1 MYANWCVEGG
11 EWIMDGFLGRFAIQA
26 DVPFQQTHSIVDM
39 VTGSGPVVLAVLY
52 VLLGFSIVSWGI
64 MLYKF
69 RQLRQAR
76 RESERFTAVFWETKN
91 LPAIHTAALEM
102 QESPLAQVFR
112 AGYQELMRLT
122 RTRKSP
128 EAPTEPVPLTIPEEG
143 GIDNIE
149 RAMRR
154 ALREQVTRLERAL
167 TFLATTASTAPFIG
181 LFGTVW
187 GIMNAFRGLS
197 LTRTSTIQA
206 VAPGIAEALIATA
219 IGLAAAIPSV
229 MAYNHFSRKVRVLAT
244 DMENFSA
251 EFLNIA
257 ERHFL

>member
-1 MYANWCVEGG
+1 
-11 EWIMDGFLGRFAIQA
+11 MDGFLGYFAVQA
-26 DVPFQQTHSIVDM
+26 DIPFRQSHSLVDM
-39 VTGSGPVVLAVLY
+39 VTGSGPVVQAVLY
-52 VLLGFSIVSWGI
+52 ILLIFSVVSWGI
-64 MLYKF
+64 TFYKL

-76 RESERFTAVFWETKN
+76 RESERFTVVFWETKN
-91 LPAIHTAALEM
+91 LPAIQTAALEM
-102 QESPLAQVFR
+102 QASPLAQVFR
-112 AGYQELMRLT
+112 AGYQELVRLT
-122 RTRKSP
+122 RTRKQP
-128 EAPTEPVPLTIPEEG
+128 DPAEPVLLTIPEEG
-143 GIDNIE
+143 GIDNVE

-154 ALREQVTRLERAL
+154 ASREQITRLERAL

-229 MAYNHFSRKVRVLAT
+229 MAYNHFSRKVRVMAS

>member
-1 MYANWCVEGG
+1 
-11 EWIMDGFLGRFAIQA
+11 MDGFLGRFAIQA

-167 TFLATTASTAPFIG
+167 TF
-181 LFGTVW
+181 
-187 GIMNAFRGLS
+187 
-197 LTRTSTIQA
+197 
-206 VAPGIAEALIATA
+206 
-219 IGLAAAIPSV
+219 
-229 MAYNHFSRKVRVLAT
+229 
-244 DMENFSA
+244 
-251 EFLNIA
+251 
-257 ERHFL
+257 